1 MQCAFSP
8 FNEECRK
15 ENENSEE
22 TKPKTKP
29 NRARLLRRYT
39 SHCLLL
45 NENRNDVD
53 PKPSKHDSTMSSSTS
68 GLLFTRPLSSST
80 KEQPKPEAL
89 TRPKTS
95 RPNLVRVC
103 SKTEITAD
111 GKNSKQGI
119 AKASSPT
126 RTSVPTLRRQSSY
139 FSLKSI
145 RRSLSVEEA
154 SKRLIRKGS
163 RDDRERKLSRNNF
176 VGIAASIDEEE
187 QKEKRQLVMYHFFQ
201 GQRRVELILHIN
213 RGVTYNDRSEVMFLF
228 LFIPPARSPC
238 MQSLLQLPRWFSTYS
253 LYTLPSHDWRWINR
267 YKEQIS

>member
-1 MQCAFSP
+1 MQCATSP
-8 FNEECRK
+8 FNEEGRK

-22 TKPKTKP
+22 TKKTKP

-53 PKPSKHDSTMSSSTS
+53 AKPSKQDSTMSSSTS

-80 KEQPKPEAL
+80 KKQPKPEAL

-95 RPNLVRVC
+95 RPNLVRVS
-103 SKTEITAD
+103 SKTEITED

-126 RTSVPTLRRQSSY
+126 RTSVPTLSRQSSY

-154 SKRLIRKGS
+154 SKRLRRKGS
-163 RDDRERKLSRNNF
+163 RDEKECKLRRKSF
-176 VGIAASIDEEE
+176 VGIVTSIDEEDQE
-187 QKEKRQLVMYHFFQ
+187 EKRQLVMYHFF
-201 GQRRVELILHIN
+201 
-213 RGVTYNDRSEVMFLF
+213 F
-228 LFIPPARSPC
+228 P
-238 MQSLLQLPRWFSTYS
+238 
-253 LYTLPSHDWRWINR
+253 
-267 YKEQIS
+267 

>member
-1 MQCAFSP
+1 MQCATSP
-8 FNEECRK
+8 FNEEGRK
-15 ENENSEE
+15 ENENSESE
-22 TKPKTKP
+22 AKKTKP

-53 PKPSKHDSTMSSSTS
+53 PKPSKQDSTMSSSTS

-80 KEQPKPEAL
+80 KKQPKPEAL

-95 RPNLVRVC
+95 RPNLVRVS
-103 SKTEITAD
+103 SKTEIIAD

-154 SKRLIRKGS
+154 SKRLRRKGS
-163 RDDRERKLSRNNF
+163 RDEKERKLKRKSF
-176 VGIAASIDEEE
+176 VGIATSIDEEE
-187 QKEKRQLVMYHFFQ
+187 QEEKRQLVMYQFF
-201 GQRRVELILHIN
+201 
-213 RGVTYNDRSEVMFLF
+213 F
-228 LFIPPARSPC
+228 P
-238 MQSLLQLPRWFSTYS
+238 
-253 LYTLPSHDWRWINR
+253 
-267 YKEQIS
+267 